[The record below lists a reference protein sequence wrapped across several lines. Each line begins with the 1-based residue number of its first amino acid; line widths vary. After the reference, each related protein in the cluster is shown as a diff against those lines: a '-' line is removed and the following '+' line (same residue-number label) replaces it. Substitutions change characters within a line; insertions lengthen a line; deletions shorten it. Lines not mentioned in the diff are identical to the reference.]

1 MNRIRAYTACVSFL
15 IVLLLTA
22 CGVNQT
28 SSGGETSEGDISPT
42 ASVPVAEATF
52 VEQAPTVAPP
62 PSVTPTEAPLAARV
76 NGEGILLADFETE
89 VSRHETGF
97 AIRGVDAATQGDYQA
112 KVLEQ
117 MISDRLIVQQAQAQ
131 GFSISAA
138 KVQVTYD
145 QSVADAEGED
155 QFLEWLELNL
165 YTPETFRLQLHDWLL
180 ADLVQNEIVEAVSE
194 SAEHVRARHILVST
208 EEAAL
213 AIQEQLAAGADFA
226 TLAVNNS
233 QDQSTRIN
241 GGELGWFPRGV
252 LTVPEV
258 EDVAFGQDAGVVSD
272 VVSTFLGFHIVET
285 LEFDPD
291 RSIAPEFRLLLQQA
305 SIEDWLADLRAQ
317 ADIERY
323 IS

>member
-1 MNRIRAYTACVSFL
+1 MHQIRACAACISFL
-15 IVLLLTA
+15 IALLLTA
-22 CGVNQT
+22 CGANQ
-28 SSGGETSEGDISPT
+28 SPPGGETSEGGISPT
-42 ASVPVAEATF
+42 ESALVVEATI
-52 VEQAPTVAPP
+52 VERASTDTPS

-76 NGEGILLADFETE
+76 NGEGILLVDFETE

-117 MISDRLIVQQAQAQ
+117 MITDLLIVQQAQAR
-131 GFSISAA
+131 GFSISAEE
-138 KVQVTYD
+138 VQATYD
-145 QSVADAEGED
+145 QSVADAEGEA

-165 YTPETFRLQLHDWLL
+165 HTPETFRLQLRDWLL
-180 ADLVQNEIVEAVSE
+180 ADMVQSEIVEAVSE
-194 SAEHVRARHILVST
+194 SAEHVHARHILVST

-213 AIQEQLAAGADFA
+213 AIREQLAAGADFA

-272 VVSTFLGFHIVET
+272 VVATFLGFHIVET
-285 LEFDPD
+285 LEFDPE

-305 SIEDWLADLRAQ
+305 AIEDWLADLRAQ
-317 ADIERY
+317 ADIERF